1 MRSHTELISIPMRNQ
16 KIVMLIITLMIV
28 FGVYSLYRMPRQEF
42 PVFTIRQ
49 GLVIGIYP
57 GATSEEVENQLTKP
71 IEKYLFG
78 FDEINKKKT
87 HSISKNGMMIVFVE
101 LNENIK
107 RPDEFWAKLN
117 HGLNIQKQ
125 MLPAGVLALMADNDF
140 GNTSALLITLDAEN
154 KTYRELEPYLTK
166 LSDELRKI
174 DATSKI
180 KQYGL
185 QKEQITVYLD
195 NSKLASF
202 NIKPSLLF
210 AALST
215 EGIVTPSGELESK
228 QSVTPIH
235 LPPRFNSEE
244 DIAQQIIWADPSG
257 TVVRLRDVARIVRE
271 YPQPQSYIRNNGV
284 SCLMLSIEMKAGFN
298 IVKFGEDIDHAIER
312 VKSKMPSDIHIT
324 RIADMPKT
332 VDEAITDFL
341 KEFGIAII
349 AVMIVIMLLLPLR
362 VATIASVTI
371 PITVFMTLGC
381 LYMYGVELNTVSLA
395 ALMAVLG
402 MIVDNAIVVI
412 DNHVEKLDHGRS
424 VWGAAVH
431 SAAELFVPVLS
442 ATAAIIVM
450 FIPTLFI
457 TRGQMREMM
466 DSFIPTILFALGISL
481 VITIILVPFLNFVF
495 VKKGLHNHKKEGSGT
510 SSFSLIR
517 VMQKGY
523 DRSIEAVIK
532 FPKTILLIGVL
543 IVGAGI
549 YLLTTIPQRIY
560 PKVNR
565 DQFAVEIY
573 LPQGKPINETAAVV
587 DSVEKVLLAD
597 NRIRDVTSCVGNGSP
612 RFHTVYA
619 PQMPAVNYAQLIVN
633 TQSMQATVDLIK
645 ELDTMYSNR
654 FPQAYIRARQ
664 LDFIAAEAPIEVRIS
679 GDNIDSLKHHAENVA
694 SILRTY
700 PQITWV
706 RNNCDVSSPLIN
718 VDINRDEANRLGF
731 TQSLIAS
738 AIQAR
743 TSGLELTKL
752 WEGDYPVKIVLKT
765 ESDERDD
772 INKLADLYVTS
783 PLTQAVVPLR
793 QLTSFTPSWTES
805 QIAHRNGIRTITV
818 RADVQQQVITSTI
831 FPSIK
836 KEIRALNIPDY
847 ISISYGGES
856 EVEAET
862 YPELF
867 TSIAAGVFLIFIVLL
882 FQFRQIR
889 LALLIMITMI
899 LSLPGAAFGI
909 KLFGFNLGGL
919 PLLGIISLLG
929 MVTRNGII
937 LIDYAEKLRKDL
949 SMSLQDVIVSAAK
962 RRMRPIFLTASA
974 ASVGVIPMMLS
985 GSPMWSP
992 FGAIVCFGTI
1002 VSMVLTI
1009 YIVPAAYLLV
1019 MKRKHHKQVTRKL
1032 PRAAISMSLFTVLLM
1047 LASVKPVNSY
1057 TLQECKDLA
1066 LKNNVV
1072 MANAELDV
1080 KASDLVRKSVIP
1092 KFFPSVSAQ
1101 VTTFKTQDPLLELKI
1116 PQMNLPVYDGNPVNL
1131 QTPTQFAYVP
1141 EIPVSALDRGTI
1153 GIISATQPLFAGGRI
1168 INGYNLAKLG
1178 SEVSKIKQK
1187 LAVNEV
1193 NLTTEQKYWQIV
1205 ALYNKKKT
1213 LDDYGLLLD
1222 TLYRDAS
1229 AAFDAG
1235 LIYRNDLLKVAIKM
1249 SELQKDRLQLEN
1261 GIRLATMALCQY
1273 SGMTFDTAMAPAD
1286 SILEYPVPN
1295 KVHVDH
1301 DSGLKSRSEYTLL
1314 AKARDAERLQTKL
1327 KVGEYLPEIG
1337 IGAGEIYL
1345 KDLGNDRFNGLLFAS
1360 LKLPITGWWEANYT
1374 LQERKIKETITEK
1387 NNKNSLEQMRI
1398 QIANAWSTLEEKYKQ
1413 IAVAQDK
1420 LDQATENLNL
1430 SKVNFDAGLVTVSDM
1445 LEAQLLHKTARD
1457 GLLDAQIDYKIS
1469 LILYMQ
1475 LTGR

>member
-1 MRSHTELISIPMRNQ
+1 
-16 KIVMLIITLMIV
+16 
-28 FGVYSLYRMPRQEF
+28 
-42 PVFTIRQ
+42 
-49 GLVIGIYP
+49 
-57 GATSEEVENQLTKP
+57 
-71 IEKYLFG
+71 
-78 FDEINKKKT
+78 
-87 HSISKNGMMIVFVE
+87 
-101 LNENIK
+101 
-107 RPDEFWAKLN
+107 
-117 HGLNIQKQ
+117 
-125 MLPAGVLALMADNDF
+125 
-140 GNTSALLITLDAEN
+140 
-154 KTYRELEPYLTK
+154 
-166 LSDELRKI
+166 
-174 DATSKI
+174 
-180 KQYGL
+180 
-185 QKEQITVYLD
+185 
-195 NSKLASF
+195 
-202 NIKPSLLF
+202 
-210 AALST
+210 
-215 EGIVTPSGELESK
+215 
-228 QSVTPIH
+228 
-235 LPPRFNSEE
+235 
-244 DIAQQIIWADPSG
+244 
-257 TVVRLRDVARIVRE
+257 
-271 YPQPQSYIRNNGV
+271 
-284 SCLMLSIEMKAGFN
+284 
-298 IVKFGEDIDHAIER
+298 
-312 VKSKMPSDIHIT
+312 
-324 RIADMPKT
+324 
-332 VDEAITDFL
+332 
-341 KEFGIAII
+341 
-349 AVMIVIMLLLPLR
+349 
-362 VATIASVTI
+362 
-371 PITVFMTLGC
+371 
-381 LYMYGVELNTVSLA
+381 
-395 ALMAVLG
+395 
-402 MIVDNAIVVI
+402 
-412 DNHVEKLDHGRS
+412 
-424 VWGAAVH
+424 
-431 SAAELFVPVLS
+431 
-442 ATAAIIVM
+442 
-450 FIPTLFI
+450 
-457 TRGQMREMM
+457 
-466 DSFIPTILFALGISL
+466 
-481 VITIILVPFLNFVF
+481 
-495 VKKGLHNHKKEGSGT
+495 
-510 SSFSLIR
+510 
-517 VMQKGY
+517 
-523 DRSIEAVIK
+523 
-532 FPKTILLIGVL
+532 
-543 IVGAGI
+543 
-549 YLLTTIPQRIY
+549 
-560 PKVNR
+560 
-565 DQFAVEIY
+565 
-573 LPQGKPINETAAVV
+573 
-587 DSVEKVLLAD
+587 
-597 NRIRDVTSCVGNGSP
+597 
-612 RFHTVYA
+612 
-619 PQMPAVNYAQLIVN
+619 
-633 TQSMQATVDLIK
+633 
-645 ELDTMYSNR
+645 
-654 FPQAYIRARQ
+654 
-664 LDFIAAEAPIEVRIS
+664 
-679 GDNIDSLKHHAENVA
+679 
-694 SILRTY
+694 
-700 PQITWV
+700 
-706 RNNCDVSSPLIN
+706 
-718 VDINRDEANRLGF
+718 
-731 TQSLIAS
+731 
-738 AIQAR
+738 
-743 TSGLELTKL
+743 
-752 WEGDYPVKIVLKT
+752 
-765 ESDERDD
+765 
-772 INKLADLYVTS
+772 
-783 PLTQAVVPLR
+783 
-793 QLTSFTPSWTES
+793 
-805 QIAHRNGIRTITV
+805 
-818 RADVQQQVITSTI
+818 
-831 FPSIK
+831 
-836 KEIRALNIPDY
+836 
-847 ISISYGGES
+847 
-856 EVEAET
+856 
-862 YPELF
+862 
-867 TSIAAGVFLIFIVLL
+867 
-882 FQFRQIR
+882 
-889 LALLIMITMI
+889 
-899 LSLPGAAFGI
+899 
-909 KLFGFNLGGL
+909 
-919 PLLGIISLLG
+919 
-929 MVTRNGII
+929 
-937 LIDYAEKLRKDL
+937 
-949 SMSLQDVIVSAAK
+949 
-962 RRMRPIFLTASA
+962 
-974 ASVGVIPMMLS
+974 MMLS

-1002 VSMVLTI
+1002 VSMVLTV

-1337 IGAGEIYL
+1337 IGAGELYL